1 MHDPF
6 HDNGMFQPVMVV
18 SFLGCTIQPE
28 PQQMVREV
36 NFPII
41 SGFQVGELCL
51 NLPRSVVETGL
62 QIRSKTNL
70 DVDATYP
77 PGNDHISSSPWWH
90 F

>member
-18 SFLGCTIQPE
+18 SFLGCIIQPE

-41 SGFQVGELCL
+41 SG
-51 NLPRSVVETGL
+51 LPG
-62 QIRSKTNL
+62 
-70 DVDATYP
+70 
-77 PGNDHISSSPWWH
+77 G
-90 F
+90 